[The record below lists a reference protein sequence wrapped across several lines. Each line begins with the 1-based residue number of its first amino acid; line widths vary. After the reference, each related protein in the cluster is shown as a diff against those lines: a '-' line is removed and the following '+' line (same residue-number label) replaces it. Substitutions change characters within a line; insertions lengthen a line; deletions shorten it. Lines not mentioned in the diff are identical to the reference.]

1 MGGEGDAGLKIDLI
15 IGPLL
20 ASERDADQDRIAE
33 PDLERQRVPSCF
45 EQSSPVR
52 TNRSPAGVQ
61 ASRSAMPDVSLPPAL
76 SRFHALVG
84 TARQP
89 APLDS

>member
-33 PDLERQRVPSCF
+33 PDLERQRVPSASNRALRF
-45 EQSSPVR
+45 GR
-52 TNRSPAGVQ
+52 TGVLQ
-61 ASRSAMPDVSLPPAL
+61 AFRQA
-76 SRFHALVG
+76 
-84 TARQP
+84 ARQCP
-89 APLDS
+89 T